1 MPVSIVNGGTNFSM
15 DAVEGGRA
23 RLVNREVF
31 SRNAMRLIGAAAVDG
46 DLAVVVVGSSSA
58 PASFSAGWNQI
69 FSTGSEGSFVS
80 GYFMRRFNTAV
91 YESGNRNSLTL
102 SFYGVSS
109 CVSGFVHLR
118 SPYGFDESCI
128 KSYTMN
134 WAVQAG
140 ATYAVV
146 GAFGAVASG
155 DMAIAIGGGHSTEAY
170 MANTSG
176 MTGTNWTQQSDG
188 GMSWAAGVGCVGTA
202 WNNTVGT
209 PTLPSATFNLAA
221 QSMRKFIAAL
231 VVREAPPPPPAGGG
245 LFWGQ

>member
-1 MPVSIVNGGTNFSM
+1 MIPRVTVTARRDDAQTFASIASLIQL
-15 DAVEGGRA
+15 GRLEEA
-23 RLVNREVF
+23 WQWFERE
-31 SRNAMRLIGAAAVDG
+31 
-46 DLAVVVVGSSSA
+46 
-58 PASFSAGWNQI
+58 
-69 FSTGSEGSFVS
+69 
-80 GYFMRRFNTAV
+80 
-91 YESGNRNSLTL
+91 
-102 SFYGVSS
+102 
-109 CVSGFVHLR
+109 
-118 SPYGFDESCI
+118 
-128 KSYTMN
+128 
-134 WAVQAG
+134 
-140 ATYAVV
+140 
-146 GAFGAVASG
+146 ASG
-155 DMAIAIGGGHSTEAY
+155 EKGPMTEAY